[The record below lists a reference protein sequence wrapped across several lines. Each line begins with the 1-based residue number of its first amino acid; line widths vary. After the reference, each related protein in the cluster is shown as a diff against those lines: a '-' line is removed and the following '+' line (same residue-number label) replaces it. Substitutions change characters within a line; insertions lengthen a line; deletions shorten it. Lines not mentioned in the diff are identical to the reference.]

1 MVGVFIAVVVA
12 GLLVGLFVASIF
24 LRRYRDT
31 DRPAAGW
38 HATDEVFSD
47 PSTNR
52 IMRVW
57 LDSVREPPLRHGSRE
72 RPVALSHGSRRLA

>member
-1 MVGVFIAVVVA
+1 MVGVFIAVVVL

-31 DRPAAGW
+31 DRPAASW

-47 PSTNR
+47 PSTHR

-57 LDSVREPPLRHGSRE
+57 LDASGNRHYVTDRASDQS
-72 RPVALSHGSRRLA
+72 P

>member
-1 MVGVFIAVVVA
+1 MAGVLIAILVGLA
-12 GLLVGLFVASIF
+12 LLGLFVASIF

-31 DRPAAGW
+31 NRPQADW

-47 PSTNR
+47 PSTKR

-57 LDSVREPPLRHGSRE
+57 LDDAGNRHYVAE
-72 RPVALSHGSRRLA
+72 RSSGQSP

>member
-1 MVGVFIAVVVA
+1 MLGVLIVVIVI

-47 PSTNR
+47 PSTQR

-57 LDSVREPPLRHGSRE
+57 LDTSGNRHYVAE
-72 RPVALSHGSRRLA
+72 RTSGQSP

>member
-1 MVGVFIAVVVA
+1 MIVVVIVVGV
-12 GLLVGLFVASIF
+12 LVGLFIASIF

-47 PSTNR
+47 PSTQR

-57 LDSVREPPLRHGSRE
+57 LDAEGNRHYVAE
-72 RPVALSHGSRRLA
+72 RASGTSP